1 MLEEHFVEVGTGVD
15 EAANAGSAPEG
26 EQAGDRD
33 LIRRAPS
40 GFLWYQAFIFWLFI
54 SNWLVGLVI
63 RRTLPLAEAGTYGLV
78 IGAANLTVYL
88 ASLGLGNAASV
99 FLPRALAEEGPGRAM
114 AVAVRLIATRIAAVA
129 VLAVAILWGLPLVT
143 ALLATA
149 NLPGSADL
157 VHGLRDPLL
166 TSHRIVLVIYLVAF
180 GMANLL
186 AALLTALLR
195 TRTVFFANSVV
206 QLATIALTYY
216 FVAHLHAQADG
227 AIYAQALPV
236 MLAAVVYAV
245 ALRRILA
252 NHQRSVDAPPMGPIL
267 RLGIATALTDLANN
281 SLLSLIA
288 QAQLLVGM
296 SAALLLAGHTAAFAA
311 NGAKSQVALFTAA
324 LQLGHAAALV
334 GVEGLGGVS
343 IAIMSA
349 AFAKTERAGLA
360 TAWRTVVKLH
370 VLLAVPLVVFCMP
383 HATVIMQV
391 LYTDLYTDAGPL
403 LALFLGLTAVVQ
415 LAGGGSHEPALYV
428 LGRQRWAVISR
439 WGSLSLLAL
448 GDVLLIPHFGPAGA
462 LVAVGVA
469 QIAAE
474 VFQLV
479 VVRRMVARRYPLGF
493 IWRLLLAMIL
503 PTAVTVL
510 WRPTSLLGLVVAGLL
525 YAALFITCLWFIK
538 PLDSE
543 DGQLLRQ
550 LRRPLRRLLEPFVAD
565 GARAAVT
572 DPEVA
577 SAPALATLARDS
589 DHPEPHD

>member
-1 MLEEHFVEVGTGVD
+1 MGGAASARNAKQ
-15 EAANAGSAPEG
+15 EA
-26 EQAGDRD
+26 QASDQD

-54 SNWLVGLVI
+54 SNWLVALVI

-78 IGAANLTVYL
+78 IGAANLAVYL

-99 FLPRALAEEGPGRAM
+99 FLPRALAEEGPGQAM
-114 AVAVRLIATRIAAVA
+114 AIAVRLIATRFAAVVA
-129 VLAVAILWGLPLVT
+129 LAAAILWGLPLVT
-143 ALLATA
+143 ALLAAA
-149 NLPGSADL
+149 NLPGTADL
-157 VHGLRDPLL
+157 VQGLRDPLL
-166 TSHRIVLVIYLVAF
+166 TSHRVVLVVYLIAY
-180 GMANLL
+180 GIANLL

-216 FVAHLHAQADG
+216 FVVHLHAQADG
-227 AIYAQALPV
+227 AIVAQALPV
-236 MLAAVVYAV
+236 MLATVVYAI
-245 ALRRILA
+245 ALRHILA
-252 NHQRSVDAPPMGPIL
+252 NHQRAVSAPHMGPVL

-288 QAQLLVGM
+288 QAQLLVGV
-296 SAALLLAGHTAAFAA
+296 SAALLLAGNTAAFVSREAR
-311 NGAKSQVALFTAA
+311 SQVALFTAS

-383 HATVIMQV
+383 HATAIMQV
-391 LYTDLYTDAGPL
+391 LYTNRYTDAGPL

-439 WGSLSLLAL
+439 WGSLAMLAL
-448 GDVLLIPHFGPAGA
+448 GDVLLIPRFGPAGA

-479 VVRRMVARRYPLGF
+479 LVRRMLARRYPLGF

-503 PTAVTVL
+503 PAAVTLL
-510 WRPTSLLGLVVAGLL
+510 WRPTSLPGLILAGLL
-525 YAALFITCLWFIK
+525 YAALFIACLWFIK

-543 DGQLLRQ
+543 DGDLLRQ
-550 LRRPLRRLLEPFVAD
+550 LRQPLRRLLEPFVAGGARDAAPTPGAD
-565 GARAAVT
+565 GA
-572 DPEVA
+572 P
-577 SAPALATLARDS
+577 APALATLAPDG
-589 DHPEPHD
+589 DHPEPRD